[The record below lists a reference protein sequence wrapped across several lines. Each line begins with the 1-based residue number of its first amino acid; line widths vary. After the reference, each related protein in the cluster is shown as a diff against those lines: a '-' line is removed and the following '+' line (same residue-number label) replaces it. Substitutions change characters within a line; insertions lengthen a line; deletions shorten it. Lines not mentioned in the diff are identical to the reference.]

1 MKTKKAKKV
10 KTGRVSSIGISRLYN
25 TGNYT
30 NVKYD
35 LACTIEKGESA
46 KATLLEMVR
55 VLVALRPISRPG
67 CLDQLASARKQKLT
81 ELSPYTKEHMPEWLK
96 EEQEYRNEMGAR
108 RRAIEDL
115 DRMGGTATMID
126 HKLSWEDND
135 EVPW

>member
-1 MKTKKAKKV
+1 MKKKTPKKV

-30 NVKYD
+30 NVRYD
-35 LACTIEKGESA
+35 LACQIEKGESA
-46 KATLLEMVR
+46 KGTLLEMVR
-55 VLVALRPISRPG
+55 VLVALRPISRPS
-67 CLDQLASARKQKLT
+67 CLDQLAIARKKKLT
-81 ELSPYTKEHMPEWLK
+81 DRSAYENEHLPEWLK
-96 EEQEYRNEMGAR
+96 QEQEYRNEMGAR

-115 DRMGGTATMID
+115 DRMGGTATLID